1 MVVEKQTDLTF
12 LTDHLLEFGV
22 IDEEPISN
30 MLKLNRNGEI
40 VDNANPEA
48 QQTWT
53 YENGLLKILDEDDD
67 EIANFNIHQDEN
79 GALVESTGTMDLLGD
94 ETIVLRLSEI
104 DTLFQKI
111 TKTSYIYTNPKSK
124 TYSQEISL
132 DKDFSIISDKDIAE
146 QFWTISDSS
155 FIFYNANMTKIV
167 SIPIERFESKRIIIM
182 DEIEEFSEM
191 ISKPKVSVVVP
202 VYNVEGYL
210 EEALTSLQKQTLK
223 EIEILV
229 INDGS
234 KDCSLQIIQEFVT
247 KDTRFKLFDV
257 ENGGIG
263 KAFNIGVANAKGEYV
278 AEFESDDYVV
288 LNAYEKLYNTAKKFD
303 TDIVRCN
310 WTEFSEEGEIIRDV
324 LWKNQDLYNKVI
336 DLTTTDMIVQVYPW
350 NAIYRR
356 KTLTEN
362 NVKWDEEI
370 KSYGDTGLFW
380 KVNSAANNVVFIKES
395 LYYYRQDNPNST
407 INNISTKAQYLFKQF
422 KLIRKELISQGNFS
436 RFRKQFYQ
444 QMFEKYFWVVD
455 KLTELRDEN
464 IIKIMDEIASD
475 FKVALIED
483 KINETDFILTKEFQK
498 LVGSPSDYYKKYIKN
513 KYKVSIVMPVRNSGM
528 YLRKTLDNI
537 LRQSFMDWELIV
549 VENGST
555 DNSTDILTEYVKK
568 DGRISYFSIGE
579 SNPGYARNFGIDK
592 ARGQYLQFLDS
603 DDEFEESLL
612 QDAYYRAFDSSAD
625 IVIFGMREKSL
636 NGTTFNV
643 PNGLISNGGRIQGE
657 NISLSD
663 VTPYLY
669 DKMFLLEYIKKN
681 KFKLLEQ
688 SVGEDA
694 YFTYTSLFSTGKII
708 SLNKYLLTRIVRK
721 NGLMSTY
728 AKNYKDEFNL
738 HISMLAWLKKNKP
751 ELIEEYQLKISETL
765 YWFLFDMTR
774 VKEDF
779 KVKFFVE
786 IRENYF
792 EKLELDKIVVSKY
805 SEDLQFQERLN
816 KIQDVKKYDY
826 ETYSL
831 LYPDF
836 GKSKTALIPNVD
848 IQDRGGKIVFGQKQ
862 SIGQDKVVDLF
873 SIIIE
878 NKEASNISAII
889 DFTYMGDN
897 IKINHDTL
905 LVSLFLKKEANGIL
919 KSTVLQTEWEKG
931 YDVLRNKIYY
941 SFNENI
947 FTIYIEYTER
957 YAAMDYFARI
967 MTSREVEGNFSI
979 VRHNQG
985 YIQDSMLTKTDD
997 MIKIENTEDF

>member
-362 NVKWDEEI
+362 NVTWDEEI

-422 KLIRKELISQGNFS
+422 KLII
-436 RFRKQFYQ
+436 
-444 QMFEKYFWVVD
+444 
-455 KLTELRDEN
+455 
-464 IIKIMDEIASD
+464 
-475 FKVALIED
+475 
-483 KINETDFILTKEFQK
+483 
-498 LVGSPSDYYKKYIKN
+498 
-513 KYKVSIVMPVRNSGM
+513 
-528 YLRKTLDNI
+528 
-537 LRQSFMDWELIV
+537 
-549 VENGST
+549 
-555 DNSTDILTEYVKK
+555 
-568 DGRISYFSIGE
+568 
-579 SNPGYARNFGIDK
+579 
-592 ARGQYLQFLDS
+592 
-603 DDEFEESLL
+603 
-612 QDAYYRAFDSSAD
+612 
-625 IVIFGMREKSL
+625 
-636 NGTTFNV
+636 TF
-643 PNGLISNGGRIQGE
+643 
-657 NISLSD
+657 
-663 VTPYLY
+663 
-669 DKMFLLEYIKKN
+669 
-681 KFKLLEQ
+681 
-688 SVGEDA
+688 
-694 YFTYTSLFSTGKII
+694 
-708 SLNKYLLTRIVRK
+708 
-721 NGLMSTY
+721 
-728 AKNYKDEFNL
+728 
-738 HISMLAWLKKNKP
+738 
-751 ELIEEYQLKISETL
+751 
-765 YWFLFDMTR
+765 
-774 VKEDF
+774 
-779 KVKFFVE
+779 
-786 IRENYF
+786 
-792 EKLELDKIVVSKY
+792 
-805 SEDLQFQERLN
+805 
-816 KIQDVKKYDY
+816 
-826 ETYSL
+826 
-831 LYPDF
+831 
-836 GKSKTALIPNVD
+836 
-848 IQDRGGKIVFGQKQ
+848 
-862 SIGQDKVVDLF
+862 
-873 SIIIE
+873 
-878 NKEASNISAII
+878 
-889 DFTYMGDN
+889 
-897 IKINHDTL
+897 
-905 LVSLFLKKEANGIL
+905 
-919 KSTVLQTEWEKG
+919 
-931 YDVLRNKIYY
+931 
-941 SFNENI
+941 
-947 FTIYIEYTER
+947 
-957 YAAMDYFARI
+957 
-967 MTSREVEGNFSI
+967 
-979 VRHNQG
+979 
-985 YIQDSMLTKTDD
+985 
-997 MIKIENTEDF
+997 